1 MTTTETNSKLAP
13 VHPGEVLM
21 EDFIEGFG
29 ITQNKLAVAM
39 AAGVPIRRLCHAVSA
54 TPPLARS
61 GCDSL
66 SAAPARPSTNN
77 NECECQYRHLWCR
90 LLG

>member
-1 MTTTETNSKLAP
+1 
-13 VHPGEVLM
+13 M

-66 SAAPARPSTNN
+66 SAAPAGLPPTIMNVIVSIDI
-77 NECECQYRHLWCR
+77 C
-90 LLG
+90 GAVS